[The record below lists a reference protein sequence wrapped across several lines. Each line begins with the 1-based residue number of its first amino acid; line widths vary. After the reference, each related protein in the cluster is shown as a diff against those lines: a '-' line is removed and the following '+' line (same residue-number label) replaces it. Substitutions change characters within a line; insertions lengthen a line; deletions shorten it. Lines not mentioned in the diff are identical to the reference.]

1 MFEPWLTRWS
11 LISEGDPI
19 FTASSRSSRL
29 LKWIIAYTGLSAA
42 WLIEDGASPARW
54 PRRRLPHD
62 APQVTRLSPSA
73 KSGPCKS
80 LIPLISSPP

>member
-11 LISEGDPI
+11 LISEGDPV

-42 WLIEDGASPARW
+42 WLIEGGASPAR
-54 PRRRLPHD
+54 
-62 APQVTRLSPSA
+62 
-73 KSGPCKS
+73 
-80 LIPLISSPP
+80 

>member
-11 LISEGDPI
+11 LISEGDPV

-42 WLIEDGASPARW
+42 WLIEDGASPARG
-54 PRRRLPHD
+54 L
-62 APQVTRLSPSA
+62 AIGALA
-73 KSGPCKS
+73 EAA
-80 LIPLISSPP
+80 LAA